1 MIVVV
6 PCEQRVSLVLK
17 PKAIVGEG
25 VKKQGTM
32 KGDWKLYIGNE
43 GGARKWGFGDVPMS
57 IVIARR
63 AR

>member
-1 MIVVV
+1 
-6 PCEQRVSLVLK
+6 
-17 PKAIVGEG
+17 
-25 VKKQGTM
+25 M
-32 KGDWKLYIGNE
+32 KGDWKLYIGDE